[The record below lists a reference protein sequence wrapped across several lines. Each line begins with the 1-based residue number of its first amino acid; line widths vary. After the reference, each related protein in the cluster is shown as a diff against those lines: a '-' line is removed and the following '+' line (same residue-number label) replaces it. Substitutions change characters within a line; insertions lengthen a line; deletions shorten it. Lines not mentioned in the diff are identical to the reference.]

1 MEELK
6 EFVKLVKKHY
16 ELKKDLD
23 DLTKLILAKRER
35 DIKKI
40 AVLWKVIEIEPV
52 FNHKGDYWISCVF
65 VDYENNRNCDI
76 LELEIKLKILELN
89 IDLYI
94 YVHKRFSMKVDFNR
108 LCKIKQAFI
117 EALEK
122 IGLKAE

>member
-6 EFVKLVKKHY
+6 EFVRLVKKRY

-23 DLTKLILAKRER
+23 DLTKLIVAKK
-35 DIKKI
+35 DIKEI
-40 AVLWKVIEIEPV
+40 EVLGKVIGIEPV

-65 VDYENNRNCDI
+65 VDYENNINCDF

-94 YVHKRFSMKVDFNR
+94 YVHQIFSVRVDFNR

-117 EALEK
+117 EALET

>member
-40 AVLWKVIEIEPV
+40 AVL
-52 FNHKGDYWISCVF
+52 
-65 VDYENNRNCDI
+65 
-76 LELEIKLKILELN
+76 
-89 IDLYI
+89 
-94 YVHKRFSMKVDFNR
+94 
-108 LCKIKQAFI
+108 
-117 EALEK
+117 
-122 IGLKAE
+122 